1 MPPSY
6 FIGFDPGGQ
15 KAFGWAVL
23 SKDNSELL
31 IVASGTCSDSFE
43 ALTMAKLA
51 CSSTPQ
57 AFAVDAPLFWT
68 LVGDRNSDKAVRKLV
83 CASGGSGGTVN
94 HVNSLR
100 GACLVQGILVAR
112 LAAETWPTAKIS
124 EAHPKA
130 LLAVSSNARKFAA
143 TVAAGAKNEH
153 ERDAAVAAFTAYN
166 FAISSENWHDLA
178 AYEQGLHYPVG
189 LPVAYWFPKTQA

>member
-15 KAFGWAVL
+15 KAFGWAIL
-23 SKDNSELL
+23 SEEQSALSL
-31 IVASGTCSDSFE
+31 VAAGTCSDARE
-43 ALTMAKLA
+43 AIKMAKLA
-51 CSSTPQ
+51 CPSAPQ
-57 AFAVDAPLFWT
+57 AIAVDAPLYWVM
-68 LVGDRNSDKAVRKLV
+68 VGDRNSDKAVRKMV
-83 CASGGSGGTVN
+83 CTSGGSGGTVN

-112 LAAETWPTAKIS
+112 LAAESWPTAKIS

-130 LLAVSSNARKFAA
+130 LLAVSLSARKFALA
-143 TVAAGAKNEH
+143 VSAGSKTEH

-166 FAISSENWHDLA
+166 FAITSDNWHDLVES
-178 AYEQGLHYPVG
+178 EQDLYYPIG
-189 LPVAYWFPKTQA
+189 LPVSYWFPKTQA